1 MKDFN
6 HVVLI
11 LHFLG
16 LALGFSVSFA
26 NLVMG
31 RLISAAPPQ
40 EKAVLSQFPPNM
52 SRVGSIALSLL
63 WVTGLIPVFTKWGG
77 FATLTWQFYVKL
89 AAVLLLTATVLRIHR
104 LERLLQR
111 GDSAAGA
118 RIQSAGKVAMSLA
131 VVALVFAVLTFG

>member
-6 HVVLI
+6 HVLLI

-40 EKAVLSQFPPNM
+40 E
-52 SRVGSIALSLL
+52 R
-63 WVTGLIPVFTKWGG
+63 
-77 FATLTWQFYVKL
+77 
-89 AAVLLLTATVLRIHR
+89 RC
-104 LERLLQR
+104 
-111 GDSAAGA
+111 
-118 RIQSAGKVAMSLA
+118 
-131 VVALVFAVLTFG
+131 